1 MEQRWVLRGQRRVTV
16 TLPLGFVGHSP
27 SSSVWVPW
35 HPQVPKA
42 DVPLP
47 RLCEGRDHRA
57 SGHEI
62 CPSPG
67 MSREKGAGATRAGQ
81 PQEPCGNREDAEKA
95 VLGTRAGV
103 PSQGTSGNM
112 GSH

>member
-1 MEQRWVLRGQRRVTV
+1 MLRDQRGVTV
-16 TLPLGFVGHSP
+16 TLPLGSMGHSP
-27 SSSVWVPW
+27 SGSVWVPW

-47 RLCEGRDHRA
+47 RLCGGRDHRA

-67 MSREKGAGATRAGQ
+67 MSWEKGAGVTRAGQ
-81 PQEPCGNREDAEKA
+81 PQAPCGNREDAEKA
-95 VLGTRAGV
+95 VLGTQAGV
-103 PSQGTSGNM
+103 PSQGASGDT